1 MAKKLTYNM
10 ACKVAGQLYGS
21 ILQRNSDPEG
31 FGWCV
36 ENLAAG
42 TLSVRD
48 IVRELCKSEEFR
60 EKFLM
65 NDSPNE
71 IARKLRKKLLGELNP
86 SAEDIKET
94 AVLLLEYDW
103 RDAIDHLIDSYEYEQ
118 KHGNDVVPR

>member
-103 RDAIDHLIDSYEYEQ
+103 RDVIDHLIDSYEYEQ

>member
-31 FGWCV
+31 FDWCV